1 MSQESLK
8 IFKSQDYFNLNSKNL
23 LGGQLLYNISKQ
35 ALNPGKGFGAYG
47 ISKSALLA
55 LMKQYAL
62 EEGHNGIRSN
72 CINADRIESGL
83 LNKEMIK
90 KELNQEDYLK
100 KNICQEIFKF
110 GSKGK
115 RCC

>member
-1 MSQESLK
+1 M
-8 IFKSQDYFNLNSKNL
+8 
-23 LGGQLLYNISKQ
+23 YNISKQ
-35 ALNPGKGFGAYG
+35 ALNPGRGFGAYG

-90 KELNQEDYLK
+90 NRAQSRGLSEEEYMSGNLLN
-100 KNICQEIFKF
+100 
-110 GSKGK
+110 SK
-115 RCC
+115 